1 MLLSLNNNSLGLRMT
16 NPGKKTL
23 SAALASIFFTVGLG
37 AGVNAYGAGLGR
49 LTVSSALGQP
59 LVAEIELVS
68 LLPGEFE
75 SLSAKVASPDA
86 YRAAKIEYSS
96 VLRLLKFVPEM
107 RADGKPI
114 LRVTSTAPVSEPFVD
129 VLVELVWPSGK
140 LLREYPILLD
150 PPGFSEA
157 KVSQAPIAGVA
168 KVPTTPVV
176 ATPVTPTAAPSGKP
190 LATAA
195 SSAPATTANTYGPV
209 VAGDTLSKIAASVKP
224 DSVSLEQML
233 VALYRE
239 NKGAFSGNVNRLKKG
254 QILRVPTASEVS
266 QIPVTEARKELAVQ
280 VANWREYRSK
290 IAGDVAAS
298 PAKPATSAQA
308 AGKIGGAK
316 PDVAPAVAVGKDSL
330 KLSKS
335 DTSAVSGGASAK
347 GGTSDQIN
355 AMREE
360 AIAKD
365 NRLKEANSRVADL
378 EKQLLTMKQLLDA
391 NRLVPPKAVE
401 TKVAKVEPVKAEPP
415 KVEPPKA
422 EPPKAVAAV
431 APTKAE
437 PPKVEPPKVDV
448 AKVEPAK
455 ADPAKG
461 DPAKP
466 EVAKAE
472 PPKVDAAKA
481 DMPPPV
487 APKVAVKTPP
497 KPAPSMMDDVLG
509 NLPLIGGGIGLLGL
523 LGGLGFWLSKRKK
536 KPANSANSAIKSSS
550 VMPDDLKPNTVTG
563 NRAGGLVD
571 TGNSSFLTDFDKAA
585 PGAVDTDDVDPVA
598 EADVYIAYGRDAQA
612 ETILK
617 EAMERDKGRHEIAVK
632 LLEIYHARKSAA
644 SFEGVA
650 TQLRTAV
657 GDGHPMWARA
667 CAMGSQIDPANPLY
681 NSAASALGATGA
693 FAAASSVASSST
705 GNPPSLDFDLG
716 FDDKSNSDIDSIDL
730 NSTNPGVKLP
740 ATMDFDLDLGFNDD
754 ADKTVVANPA
764 KIAAASTTLDFD
776 LGFDDPPAVAPV
788 VAKAALTA
796 PAASSFDFDLS
807 SLNIEMPADSEKT
820 QRIAKAEPAAVAPK
834 PAAES
839 SFAGM
844 SLDLG
849 SLAPA
854 STENAGAAATKIE
867 LAKAYVEIGDKDG
880 AKEILNEVIREGNAA
895 QQAEAKQIIAGM

>member
-23 SAALASIFFTVGLG
+23 SAALASIFFTAGLG
-37 AGVNAYGAGLGR
+37 VGVNAYGAGLGR

-86 YRAAKIEYSS
+86 YRSAKIEYSS

-129 VLVELVWPSGK
+129 VLVEMVWPSGK

-157 KVSQAPIAGVA
+157 KVSQAPVAGA
-168 KVPTTPVV
+168 SKPASTVV
-176 ATPVTPTAAPSGKP
+176 ASPVTQ
-190 LATAA
+190 
-195 SSAPATTANTYGPV
+195 SSAPPSRVVSSTVVSSPDSYGPV
-209 VAGDTLSKIAASVKP
+209 KAGDTLSKIAASVKP

-239 NKGAFSGNVNRLKKG
+239 NKDAFSGNVNRLKKG
-254 QILRVPTASEVS
+254 QILRVPSAGEVNA
-266 QIPVTEARKELAVQ
+266 IPQAEAKRELSVQ
-280 VANWREYRSK
+280 VANWREYREK
-290 IAGDVAAS
+290 VGNDVSAA
-298 PAKPATSAQA
+298 PAKSTATSQA
-308 AGKIGGAK
+308 AGKIGGVK
-316 PDVAPAVAVGKDSL
+316 PDVAPAVATGKDSL

-335 DTSAVSGGASAK
+335 DTSAAAGGAGSK
-347 GGTSDQIN
+347 GGTGDQLN

-360 AIAKD
+360 GIAKD

-378 EKQLLTMKQLLDA
+378 EKQIATMKALIDA
-391 NRLVPPKAVE
+391 KGLAAPKTAD
-401 TKVAKVEPVKAEPP
+401 TKVA
-415 KVEPPKA
+415 
-422 EPPKAVAAV
+422 
-431 APTKAE
+431 KAE
-437 PPKVEPPKVDV
+437 PPKVEPPKVEPLKAVAAVTPAKVEPAKVEPVKVVEPPKTEV

-455 ADPAKG
+455 V

-466 EVAKAE
+466 ADPPKADVAKADT
-472 PPKVDAAKA
+472 KVVDPKA
-481 DMPPPV
+481 DMPKPA
-487 APKVAVKTPP
+487 APKVVAKPPP
-497 KPAPSMMDDVLG
+497 KVEATMIDGVSDTVTMA
-509 NLPLIGGGIGLLGL
+509 GGAGILAL
-523 LGGLGFWLSKRKK
+523 LGGLGFMFARRKK
-536 KPANSANSAIKSSS
+536 KPVKGDGTSAIKSSS

-585 PGAVDTDDVDPVA
+585 PGAIDTDDVDPVA

-650 TQLRTAV
+650 TQLRAAV

-681 NSAASALGATGA
+681 NSAANALGATGA
-693 FAAASSVASSST
+693 FAAASSIAAASTS
-705 GNPPSLDFDLG
+705 NPPSLDFDLG
-716 FDDKSNSDIDSIDL
+716 FDDKANNSATIDL
-730 NSTNPGVKLP
+730 NSTNPGVQMP

-754 ADKTVVANPA
+754 ADKTVVANPN
-764 KIAAASTTLDFD
+764 KTAAASSTLDFD
-776 LGFDDPPAVAPV
+776 LGFDDIPAAAPIA
-788 VAKAALTA
+788 AKAAPT
-796 PAASSFDFDLS
+796 ASSFDFALS
-807 SLNIEMPADSEKT
+807 SLKIDVPSDSEKT
-820 QRIAKAEPAAVAPK
+820 QRIAKPEAAAMASK
-834 PAAES
+834 PAAD

-849 SLAPA
+849 SSATA
-854 STENAGAAATKIE
+854 SAENAGAAATKIE

-895 QQAEAKQIIAGM
+895 QQAEAKKIIAGM

>member
-86 YRAAKIEYSS
+86 YRNAKIEYSS

-107 RADGKPI
+107 RSDGKPV

-129 VLVELVWPSGK
+129 VLVEMVWPSGK

-157 KVSQAPIAGVA
+157 KVSQAPVSGIA
-168 KVPTTPVV
+168 KVSSGTAAPVV
-176 ATPVTPTAAPSGKP
+176 ATPVTPNTAPAGKP
-190 LATAA
+190 LSNTPTAPN
-195 SSAPATTANTYGPV
+195 APTAGANTYGPV

-239 NKGAFSGNVNRLKKG
+239 NKDAFSGNVNRLKKG
-254 QILRVPTASEVS
+254 QILRVPSATEAG
-266 QIPVTEARKELAVQ
+266 QIPVAEAKKELSVQ
-280 VANWREYRSK
+280 VANWREYREKVAS
-290 IAGDVAAS
+290 DVSAS
-298 PAKPATSAQA
+298 PAKSGTSAQA
-308 AGKIGGAK
+308 AGKIGGVK
-316 PDVAPAVAVGKDSL
+316 PDVAPAVAVGKDAL
-330 KLSKS
+330 KISKS
-335 DTSAVSGGASAK
+335 DTNAATGGAGSK
-347 GGTSDQIN
+347 GGTADQIN
-355 AMREE
+355 ALREE
-360 AIAKD
+360 SIAKD

-378 EKQLLTMKQLLDA
+378 EKQIATMKQIMDA
-391 NRLVPPKAVE
+391 TKGMVPPKAADA
-401 TKVAKVEPVKAEPP
+401 KVAKVEPAKVEPP
-415 KVEPPKA
+415 KVEPAKV

-431 APTKAE
+431 TP
-437 PPKVEPPKVDV
+437 

-455 ADPAKG
+455 DAKTEPAKV
-461 DPAKP
+461 DVAKP
-466 EVAKAE
+466 EPAKTEPAKTD
-472 PPKVDAAKA
+472 PPKVDTAKA
-481 DMPPPV
+481 DMPKPI
-487 APKVAVKTPP
+487 APKVAAKAPP
-497 KPAPSMMDDVLG
+497 KPEPSMMDDVMD
-509 NLPLIGGGIGLLGL
+509 NLPIIGGGILGIGLLG
-523 LGGLGFWLSKRKK
+523 GIGFWLSKRKK
-536 KPANSANSAIKSSS
+536 KSAKGDSSSAIKSSS

-644 SFEGVA
+644 SFESVA
-650 TQLRTAV
+650 LQLRGAV

-681 NSAASALGATGA
+681 NSAANALGATGA
-693 FAAASSVASSST
+693 FAAASSVAAAST
-705 GNPPSLDFDLG
+705 SNPPSLDFDLG
-716 FDDKSNSDIDSIDL
+716 FNDKATNDSATIDL
-730 NSTNPGVKLP
+730 NATNPGVQMP
-740 ATMDFDLDLGFNDD
+740 SVMDFDLDLGFNDD

-764 KIAAASTTLDFD
+764 KTAAASSMLDFD
-776 LGFDDPPAVAPV
+776 LGFDDAPAAAPV
-788 VAKAALTA
+788 VAKPAA
-796 PAASSFDFDLS
+796 AASSFDFDLS
-807 SLNIEMPADSEKT
+807 SLNIDTPADSDKT
-820 QRIAKAEPAAVAPK
+820 QRLTKPEVASMAPK
-834 PAAES
+834 AAAES

-849 SLAPA
+849 NAPA
-854 STENAGAAATKIE
+854 ASPENAGAAATKIE

-895 QQAEAKQIIAGM
+895 QQAEAKQIISSM

>member
-1 MLLSLNNNSLGLRMT
+1 MT

-23 SAALASIFFTVGLG
+23 SAALASIFFTAGLG
-37 AGVNAYGAGLGR
+37 VGVNAYGAGLGR

-86 YRAAKIEYSS
+86 YRSAKIEYSS

-129 VLVELVWPSGK
+129 VLVEMVWPSGK

-157 KVSQAPIAGVA
+157 KVSQAPVAGAA
-168 KVPTTPVV
+168 KPATSTAV
-176 ATPVTPTAAPSGKP
+176 ATPAIQP
-190 LATAA
+190 
-195 SSAPATTANTYGPV
+195 SAPPARVISSTSVASTESYGPV
-209 VAGDTLSKIAASVKP
+209 KAGDTLSKIAASVKP
-224 DSVSLEQML
+224 SSVSLEQML

-239 NKGAFSGNVNRLKKG
+239 NKDAFAGNVNRLKKG
-254 QILRVPTASEVS
+254 QILRVPSAGEVNA
-266 QIPVTEARKELAVQ
+266 IPQAEAKRELSVQ
-280 VANWREYRSK
+280 VANWREYREK
-290 IAGDVAAS
+290 VATDVSAT
-298 PAKPATSAQA
+298 PAKSTASAQA
-308 AGKIGGAK
+308 AGKIGGVK
-316 PDVAPAVAVGKDSL
+316 PDVAPAVATGKDSL

-335 DTSAVSGGASAK
+335 DTSAVAGGASAK
-347 GGTSDQIN
+347 GGTADQLN

-360 AIAKD
+360 GIAKD

-378 EKQLLTMKQLLDA
+378 EKQIVTMKQLMDA
-391 NRLVPPKAVE
+391 KGLVPPKAADS
-401 TKVAKVEPVKAEPP
+401 KVAKVEPLKAEPP

-422 EPPKAVAAV
+422 VVAVPPTKVEPV
-431 APTKAE
+431 KAE
-437 PPKVEPPKVDV
+437 PPKAIEPPKTDVVKAEPPKVDPAKPVEPPKVDV
-448 AKVEPAK
+448 VKADAKVV
-455 ADPAKG
+455 DP
-461 DPAKP
+461 
-466 EVAKAE
+466 
-472 PPKVDAAKA
+472 KA
-481 DMPPPV
+481 DMPKAAV
-487 APKVAVKTPP
+487 PKVVAKPPP
-497 KPAPSMMDDVLG
+497 KVESTIIDGVSDTVTMA
-509 NLPLIGGGIGLLGL
+509 GGAGILAL
-523 LGGLGFWLSKRKK
+523 LGGLGFMLARRKRKQTK
-536 KPANSANSAIKSSS
+536 GDGTSVIKSSS

-585 PGAVDTDDVDPVA
+585 PGAIDTDDVDPVA

-650 TQLRTAV
+650 TQLRAAV

-681 NSAASALGATGA
+681 NSAANALGATGA
-693 FAAASSVASSST
+693 FAAASSIAATST
-705 GNPPSLDFDLG
+705 SNPPSLDFDLG
-716 FDDKSNSDIDSIDL
+716 FDDKANNSATIDL
-730 NSTNPGVKLP
+730 NSTNPGLQMP

-754 ADKTVVANPA
+754 ADKTVVANPN
-764 KIAAASTTLDFD
+764 KTAAASSALDFD
-776 LGFDDPPAVAPV
+776 LGFDDLPAVAPV
-788 VAKAALTA
+788 AAKAAPT
-796 PAASSFDFDLS
+796 ASSFDFDLS
-807 SLNIEMPADSEKT
+807 ALNIDLPSDTEKT
-820 QRIAKAEPAAVAPK
+820 QRIAKPEAAAMAPK
-834 PAAES
+834 PAAD

-849 SLAPA
+849 SSAPA
-854 STENAGAAATKIE
+854 SAENAGAAATKIE

-880 AKEILNEVIREGNAA
+880 AKEILNEVIREGNPS
-895 QQAEAKQIIAGM
+895 QQAEAKKIIAGM

>member
-86 YRAAKIEYSS
+86 YRIAKIEYSS

-107 RADGKPI
+107 RTDGKPV

-129 VLVELVWPSGK
+129 VLVEMVWPSGK

-157 KVSQAPIAGVA
+157 KVSQAPVSGTA
-168 KVPTTPVV
+168 KVAAGTAAPVV
-176 ATPVTPTAAPSGKP
+176 ATPVTPSTAPAGKP
-190 LATAA
+190 LANPPTAA
-195 SSAPATTANTYGPV
+195 ANTYGPV
-209 VAGDTLSKIAASVKP
+209 VAGETLSKIAASVKP
-224 DSVSLEQML
+224 ESVSLEQML

-239 NKGAFSGNVNRLKKG
+239 NKDAFSGNVNRLKKG
-254 QILRVPTASEVS
+254 QILRVPSAIEAG
-266 QIPVTEARKELAVQ
+266 QIPVADARKELSVQ
-280 VANWREYRSK
+280 VANWREYREK
-290 IAGDVAAS
+290 VANDVSAS
-298 PAKPATSAQA
+298 PAKSGTSAQA
-308 AGKIGGAK
+308 TGKIGGAK
-316 PDVAPAVAVGKDSL
+316 PDVAPAVAVGKDAL
-330 KLSKS
+330 KISKS
-335 DTSAVSGGASAK
+335 DTNAATGGAGSK
-347 GGTSDQIN
+347 GGTSDQLN
-355 AMREE
+355 ALREE
-360 AIAKD
+360 SIAKD

-378 EKQLLTMKQLLDA
+378 EKQIATMKQLIDA
-391 NRLVPPKAVE
+391 KGLVPPKAAD
-401 TKVAKVEPVKAEPP
+401 TKVAKVEPAKVEPP
-415 KVEPPKA
+415 KVEPAKV

-431 APTKAE
+431 PPAKADPAKDAKAE
-437 PPKVEPPKVDV
+437 PAKVDV

-455 ADPAKG
+455 TEPAKTEPVKT
-461 DPAKP
+461 D
-466 EVAKAE
+466 
-472 PPKVDAAKA
+472 PPKVDTAKV
-481 DMPPPV
+481 DMPKPA
-487 APKVAVKTPP
+487 APKVALKAPP
-497 KPAPSMMDDVLG
+497 KPEPSMMDDVID
-509 NLPLIGGGIGLLGL
+509 NLPIIGGGALGIGLLG
-523 LGGLGFWLSKRKK
+523 GIGFWLSKRKK
-536 KPANSANSAIKSSS
+536 KSAKGESSSAIKSSS

-650 TQLRTAV
+650 LQLRGAV

-681 NSAASALGATGA
+681 NSAANALGATGA
-693 FAAASSVASSST
+693 FAAASSVAAAST
-705 GNPPSLDFDLG
+705 SNPPSLDFDLG
-716 FDDKSNSDIDSIDL
+716 FDDKATNDSATIDL
-730 NSTNPGVKLP
+730 NATNPGVQMP
-740 ATMDFDLDLGFNDD
+740 AAVMDFDLDLGFNDD

-764 KIAAASTTLDFD
+764 KAAAASSMLDFD
-776 LGFDDPPAVAPV
+776 LGFGDAPAAAPAPAVAKP
-788 VAKAALTA
+788 AA
-796 PAASSFDFDLS
+796 AASSFDFDLS
-807 SLNIEMPADSEKT
+807 SLNIDVPADSDKT
-820 QRIAKAEPAAVAPK
+820 QRLTKPEAAAMAPK
-834 PAAES
+834 PAAPS

-849 SLAPA
+849 NAPA
-854 STENAGAAATKIE
+854 ASAENAGAAATKIE

>member
-23 SAALASIFFTVGLG
+23 SAALASIFFTAGLG
-37 AGVNAYGAGLGR
+37 VGVNAYGAGLGR

-86 YRAAKIEYSS
+86 YRSAKIEYSS

-129 VLVELVWPSGK
+129 VLVEMVWPSGK

-157 KVSQAPIAGVA
+157 KVSQAPVAGMA
-168 KVPTTPVV
+168 KPASGASTAV
-176 ATPVTPTAAPSGKP
+176 ATPVTQ
-190 LATAA
+190 
-195 SSAPATTANTYGPV
+195 SSAPPSRVVSSTTVSSPDSYGPV
-209 VAGDTLSKIAASVKP
+209 KAGDTLSKIAASVKP

-239 NKGAFSGNVNRLKKG
+239 NKDAFSGNVNRLKKG
-254 QILRVPTASEVS
+254 QILRVPSAGEVNA
-266 QIPVTEARKELAVQ
+266 IPQAEAKRELSVQ
-280 VANWREYRSK
+280 VSNWREYREK
-290 IAGDVAAS
+290 VGNDVSAA
-298 PAKPATSAQA
+298 PAKSTATSQA
-308 AGKIGGAK
+308 AGKIGGVK
-316 PDVAPAVAVGKDSL
+316 PEVAPAVAVGKDSL

-335 DTSAVSGGASAK
+335 DTSAAAGGAGAK
-347 GGTSDQIN
+347 GGTNDQLN

-360 AIAKD
+360 GIAKD

-378 EKQLLTMKQLLDA
+378 EKQIATMKALIDA
-391 NRLVPPKAVE
+391 KGLAAPKTAD
-401 TKVAKVEPVKAEPP
+401 TKVAKVEPPKVEPP

-422 EPPKAVAAV
+422 VAAV
-431 APTKAE
+431 TPAKVEPAKVEPAKVAE
-437 PPKVEPPKVDV
+437 PPKTEVAKVEPAKVDPAKPADPPKVDV
-448 AKVEPAK
+448 AKADTK
-455 ADPAKG
+455 AADP
-461 DPAKP
+461 
-466 EVAKAE
+466 
-472 PPKVDAAKA
+472 KA
-481 DMPPPV
+481 DMPKPA
-487 APKVAVKTPP
+487 APKVAKAPP
-497 KPAPSMMDDVLG
+497 KPEPSMMDTVMD
-509 NLPLIGGGIGLLGL
+509 NLPLVGGGIGLLGL
-523 LGGLGFWLSKRKK
+523 LGGVGFWLSKRKK
-536 KPANSANSAIKSSS
+536 KPAKNAGTSAIKSSS

-585 PGAVDTDDVDPVA
+585 PGAIDTDDVDPVA

-650 TQLRTAV
+650 TQLRAAV

-681 NSAASALGATGA
+681 NSAANALGATGA
-693 FAAASSVASSST
+693 FAAASSVAAAST
-705 GNPPSLDFDLG
+705 SNPPSLDFDLG
-716 FDDKSNSDIDSIDL
+716 FDDKATNDSATIDF
-730 NSTNPGVKLP
+730 NSTNPGAKLP

-754 ADKTVVANPA
+754 ADKTVVANPN
-764 KIAAASTTLDFD
+764 KTAAASSTLDFD
-776 LGFDDPPAVAPV
+776 LGFDDPPAAAPVAP
-788 VAKAALTA
+788 KAAPTT
-796 PAASSFDFDLS
+796 SSFDFDLS
-807 SLNIEMPADSEKT
+807 SLNIDVPSDGDKT
-820 QRIAKAEPAAVAPK
+820 QRLTKPEVAAMAPK
-834 PAAES
+834 PAAD

-849 SLAPA
+849 SAAPA
-854 STENAGAAATKIE
+854 SAENAGAAATKIE

-880 AKEILNEVIREGNAA
+880 AKEILNEVIREGNAS
-895 QQAEAKQIIAGM
+895 QQAEAKKIIASM